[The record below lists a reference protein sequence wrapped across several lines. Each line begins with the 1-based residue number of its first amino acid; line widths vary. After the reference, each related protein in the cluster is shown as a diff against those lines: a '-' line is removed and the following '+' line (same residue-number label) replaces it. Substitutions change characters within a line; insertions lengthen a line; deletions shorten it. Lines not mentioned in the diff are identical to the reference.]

1 MHIDKAYERRTDLT
15 TSELERLLSAL
26 ENEVARYRDTIRNYP
41 PDRMQKYGKPFLD
54 SLQQRVTVV
63 AELLSTRSDEP
74 S

>member
-1 MHIDKAYERRTDLT
+1 MHIDKAYERRADLT
-15 TSELERLLSAL
+15 TSELERLLLAL

-41 PDRMQKYGKPFLD
+41 PDRIHKYGKPFLD